1 MSNIKYWFR
10 WLAVLP
16 GGFIAGLIVNY
27 LLLGLILV
35 FISAEKAE
43 YFLNIFLFPCSAN
56 VILVYVGSLIAPQPK
71 MKSLI
76 IVFIITIILVIPL
89 AFIKLPEDKI
99 LEVIF
104 PTLDNILK
112 LIMSLIGAGVGFWM
126 AKKTYKTIKY

>member
-1 MSNIKYWFR
+1 M
-10 WLAVLP
+10 
-16 GGFIAGLIVNY
+16 
-27 LLLGLILV
+27 
-35 FISAEKAE
+35 
-43 YFLNIFLFPCSAN
+43 NIFLFPCSAN
-56 VILVYVGSLIAPQPK
+56 IILVYVGSLIAPPPK